1 MDKKLMNLLGVCLFA
16 VVSACA
22 LTACSDND
30 TENPEGE
37 KTGGENGKPTPE
49 TVEFVNSN
57 LVYWGDED
65 GVGRIILC
73 SLCIRIWK
81 WMLPVIR

>member
-1 MDKKLMNLLGVCLFA
+1 MNLLGVWLFA
-16 VVSACA
+16 VASVCA

-30 TENPEGE
+30 TENRRA

-49 TVEFVNSN
+49 TVEFINSN

-65 GVGRIILC
+65 GVGTDHFVLTF
-73 SLCIRIWK
+73 IRIWK